1 MIALRFLSPLTKEST
16 GCNLLLLPKGRLVQD
31 REAAIKVGGHGR
43 TIRLKERAGK
53 KAMPYCYPPDPNT
66 RKPRFAPPPNSCD
79 THFHVFGPPEQFPFV
94 STHEYTPPAAPLE
107 HYLKMIAVIGI
118 ERAVVVQPSVHG
130 LDNSATLDA
139 IKNSAERFR
148 GVARIDERTPKSE
161 LQRLH
166 DGGVR
171 GVRFNL
177 LDRPRGNVKLDVL
190 DRCVEHIVEFG
201 WSVDLH
207 IDTKNL
213 LAEEKRIRAMPI
225 SVVIDHIARIKPSEG
240 LDQPAFQLL
249 LDLIRNKR
257 VWVKV
262 SGADKICNTQVH
274 SYIDL
279 PFVEVLPFART
290 VIAAAPDRVIWGTD
304 WPHSNNFAPGY
315 TPNDGDLVDL
325 LAAFAPDDVVRK
337 KILVDN
343 PVELYGFE

>member
-1 MIALRFLSPLTKEST
+1 MR
-16 GCNLLLLPKGRLVQD
+16 
-31 REAAIKVGGHGR
+31 
-43 TIRLKERAGK
+43 
-53 KAMPYCYPPDPNT
+53 YCLPPDPNT
-66 RKPRFAPPPNSCD
+66 RKPRFTPPPNSCD
-79 THFHVFGPPEQFPFV
+79 THFHVFGPPELFPFL

-107 HYLKMIAVIGI
+107 HYLKMAAVIGM

-139 IKNSAERFR
+139 IAKSGGRFR
-148 GVARIDERTPKSE
+148 GVARIDDKTPKAE
-161 LQRLH
+161 LQKLH

-190 DRCVEHIVEFG
+190 DRCVEHIAEFG

-213 LAEEKRIRAMPI
+213 LEQERRIRALPI
-225 SVVIDHIARIKPSEG
+225 PVVIDHIARVKPAEG
-240 LDQPAFQLL
+240 LNQPAFQLL
-249 LDLIRNKR
+249 LDLMKSKK

-262 SGADKICNTQVH
+262 SGADKICNTKVH
-274 SYIDL
+274 SYFGL
-279 PFVEVLPFART
+279 PFVEAIPFARA

-304 WPHSNNFAPGY
+304 WPHSNNFAPGH

-325 LAAFAPDDVVRK
+325 LAEFALDETTRR

-343 PVELYGFE
+343 PAALYGFE